1 MKKLALALSVVAT
14 ISSSAIAEG
23 NVEAGKAKSIT
34 CAACHG
40 VDGNSMINMYPKIA
54 QQHATYLQK
63 QLQEF
68 RTAAQTGGSNGRMDP
83 IMSSMAAAL
92 SDEDIM
98 DLSAYYSSQAITPN
112 DVADI
117 PSLGETLYNGG
128 DMSRGITACIACHGP
143 EGQGMA
149 LAGFPSLAGQ
159 HANYIKIQLDKFH
172 DGSRN
177 NDMNGMMRDVAKKL
191 SPQDIDALS
200 VYISNFK

>member
-68 RTAAQTGGSNGRMDP
+68 RTASQTGGTNGRMDP

-92 SDEDIM
+92 SDEDIK
-98 DLSAYYSSQAITPN
+98 DLSAYFSSQTITANP
-112 DVADI
+112 AAET
-117 PSLGETLYNGG
+117 PALGETLYKGG

-143 EGQGMA
+143 DGNGMA

-159 HANYIKIQLDKFH
+159 HANYIKIQLTKFH

-177 NDMNGMMRDVAKKL
+177 NDMNGMMRDIAKKL

-200 VYISNFK
+200 TYISTIK